1 MQSGRK
7 PKPTAVKALE
17 GNPGKRSLNTGEPKP
32 EKKAPRCPAWLEG
45 EAKKEWKRMAGQ
57 MEKLGILTEIDMA
70 AFAGYCQAYARWKEA
85 EEFITQH
92 GTIVKTPSGYWQL
105 ESHLP
110 MVRIAVLYAAAYL
123 YEHRE
128 QADHGELVQT
138 LRSLL
143 FGIRKEVF

>member
-1 MQSGRK
+1 MEI
-7 PKPTAVKALE
+7 AELE
-17 GNPGKRSLNTGEPKP
+17 
-32 EKKAPRCPAWLEG
+32 A
-45 EAKKEWKRMAGQ
+45 
-57 MEKLGILTEIDMA
+57 
-70 AFAGYCQAYARWKEA
+70 
-85 EEFITQH
+85 
-92 GTIVKTPSGYWQL
+92 
-105 ESHLP
+105 HLP